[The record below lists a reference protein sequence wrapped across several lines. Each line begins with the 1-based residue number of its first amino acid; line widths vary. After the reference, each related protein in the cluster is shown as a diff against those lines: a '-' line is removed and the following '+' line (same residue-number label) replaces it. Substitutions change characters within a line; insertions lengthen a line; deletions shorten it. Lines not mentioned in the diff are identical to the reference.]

1 MIQAYSLYEG
11 SYSVDVSKVFIPFD
25 PKKDN
30 PKDRPA
36 SLFIHVH
43 PFLVETKAGP
53 VILDAGLG
61 HRTDGGELLIHNNIR
76 KLGYEPSDIRY
87 VLLSHLH
94 KDHTGG
100 VVDDKGGVSRIA
112 FPNAEYIVQQKEWE
126 AAYSEES
133 ASYHT
138 KVFDV
143 LQRSGNLLLVDGDGV
158 INDEISYEITGGHTE
173 FHQAFHIRTGDEH
186 YFFGGDVVPEPEEI
200 FRSFIAKYDYDGRR
214 ARDLRASYWAEGAPE
229 EWVFLFYHS
238 KSIQI
243 GKSEKKEDGTYKIID
258 VANK

>member
-11 SYSVDVSKVFIPFD
+11 SYSVDASKVFIPFD
-25 PKKDN
+25 PQKDD

-36 SLFIHVH
+36 SLFIQVH
-43 PFLVETKAGP
+43 PFLVETQKGP

-61 HRTDGGELLIHNNIR
+61 HHRDGDELIIHDNIR

-100 VVDDKGGVSRIA
+100 IVDDKNGTSRIA
-112 FPNAEYIVQQKEWE
+112 FPNAEYVVQEKEW
-126 AAYSEES
+126 ASAYSEES
-133 ASYHT
+133 ASYRT
-138 KVFDV
+138 EVFDV
-143 LQRSGNLLLVDGDGV
+143 LQRSGNLLLVDGDGS

-173 FHQAFHIRTGDEH
+173 FHQAFHILTGGEH

-200 FRSFIAKYDYDGRR
+200 FRSFVAKYDYDGKL
-214 ARDLRASYWAEGAPE
+214 ARDLRAAYWAKGAPE
-229 EWVFLFYHS
+229 GWVFLFYHS

-243 GKSEKKEDGTYKIID
+243 GKSEIKADGTYKIID